1 MESMVICHPELK
13 HSRPEAVYD
22 DLLLNDRKYLVGL
35 LDVPTRKFL
44 TEEIH
49 EECVL
54 VKKLAFSCNY
64 RDIGTMHHMYES
76 CISQSNVSSRF
87 IAPFGSEFCAEIIE
101 VGDQVAELAPGER
114 VIPDGTYPVRES
126 NLIGGLPTN
135 YASQRYEILHEKQ
148 VMKIPPTMDA
158 VKAAAFTIGG
168 QTIHSMLRKLGIQ
181 AGGKVL
187 VLSATSNTSLTA
199 LRALQNYDVEVYAMT
214 TKPNTREVLLQ
225 QGADVVLESLLVP
238 ENKTREFLKK
248 EKLVFNYI
256 IDPFF
261 DLHLPSLLP
270 FIDFNGK
277 YVTCGYYRQHE
288 SFPIMEHNS
297 NLPYQSIIRTLL
309 LKNITVIGN
318 CLGNKQDLEN
328 ALDDYRRGKF
338 DIRIDSVYSGD
349 QIGAFLFR
357 SFNDQDRLGKVVY
370 RYE

>member
-1 MESMVICHPELK
+1 MESMVICHPEIK
-13 HSRPEAVYD
+13 HNRPEAVYD

-49 EECVL
+49 EECIL

-64 RDIGTMHHMYES
+64 RDIGTMHNMYET
-76 CISQSNVSSRF
+76 CLKQSNVSSLF
-87 IAPFGSEFCAEIIE
+87 IAPFGSEFSAEIIE
-101 VGDQVAELAPGER
+101 VGNKVKDLFPGDR
-114 VIPDGTYPVRES
+114 VIPDGTYPVRED

-148 VMKIPPTMDA
+148 VMKIPPDMDV

-168 QTIHSMLRKLGIQ
+168 QTIYSMLRKLGIQ

-187 VLSATSNTSLTA
+187 VLSATSNTSLAA
-199 LRALQNYDVEVYAMT
+199 LRALQNYDVEVYALT
-214 TKPNTREVLLQ
+214 TRPESREMLLQ
-225 QGADVVLESLLVP
+225 LGADVVLESILLP
-238 ENKTREFLKK
+238 ENKTRDFFIE
-248 EKLVFNYI
+248 EKLAFNYV

-261 DLHLPSLLP
+261 DLHLPALLP
-270 FIDFNGK
+270 YIDFNGK

-288 SFPIMEHNS
+288 FFPVVEPNASI
-297 NLPYQSIIRTLL
+297 PFQSVFRTLI

-318 CLGNKQDLEN
+318 CLGRKEDLVH
-328 ALDDYRRGKF
+328 ALEDYQKGTF
-338 DIRIDSVYSGD
+338 DILIDSVFTGN
-349 QIGAFLFR
+349 QILEFLNR
-357 SFNDQDRLGKVVY
+357 SFNDQQRFGKVIY